1 MNSIYWVLII
11 GLLMNIPSL
20 TPMLFL
26 RKTQKNVKVWM
37 AVRLF
42 LLNAFLVLSLVTVS
56 QNITQKYGLFPIW
69 LVCVAIALFMVTL
82 VSVMLPT
89 Y

>member
-42 LLNAFLVLSLVTVS
+42 LLNAFLSWRGFQLARRLVRSLRLLVLL
-56 QNITQKYGLFPIW
+56 N
-69 LVCVAIALFMVTL
+69 
-82 VSVMLPT
+82 
-89 Y
+89 